1 MRIRFW
7 GTRGSIA
14 KPGGSTVRYGG
25 NTSCVEVRSNQ
36 GTLVVLDCGTGA
48 HGLGVA
54 LESSGD
60 DAPCDGH
67 ILVTHTHWDH
77 IQGFPFF
84 QPLFR
89 ENNSWQVWGPLGLGP
104 TLRDTLSGQMQYTYF
119 PVAIDQLKA
128 RVAYRDLVEGSF
140 DIDDIR
146 VTTHYLNHPSLTLGY
161 RLEVDGLIV
170 VYATDHEPHISDLA
184 AGGKAPVGS
193 EDERHVRF
201 CENADLLIHDTQ
213 YTHAE
218 YLPRV
223 GWGHSTIEYAVDSAL
238 AAGVER
244 LALFHH
250 DPLRDDEGVDRLLA
264 DARDRVRAAGSRLQ
278 VIAAT
283 EGEELTLDPGTK
295 ARTATGTFRAA
306 VLEQPPRAQLRR
318 RRVLIAV
325 EDADVRELLREAA
338 AADDV
343 PVVLARDGKALSR
356 ALRDPNAALLLMSR
370 TLSGNDALDVSRAL
384 ARQPQREAGVATVVV
399 AQPGEVDR
407 ADGVEAGVTD
417 WLVAPFTGQYAR
429 TRIRAWLLRAACRWE
444 RAPTPNDEEHRLDA
458 LHALELLD
466 TPPEE
471 RFDRYTRIAAALF
484 GVPVALVSLVDR
496 NRQWFKS
503 RQGLEVTETS
513 RDMAFCAHAIM
524 SDELMLVEDALND
537 GRFADNPLVTE
548 RRVRFYAG
556 APLRLGDGARAG
568 TLCLMDHR
576 PRRLDDN
583 QQALLRDLGNLVERE
598 LLGAG

>member
-1 MRIRFW
+1 M
-7 GTRGSIA
+7 
-14 KPGGSTVRYGG
+14 
-25 NTSCVEVRSNQ
+25 
-36 GTLVVLDCGTGA
+36 
-48 HGLGVA
+48 
-54 LESSGD
+54 
-60 DAPCDGH
+60 
-67 ILVTHTHWDH
+67 
-77 IQGFPFF
+77 
-84 QPLFR
+84 
-89 ENNSWQVWGPLGLGP
+89 
-104 TLRDTLSGQMQYTYF
+104 
-119 PVAIDQLKA
+119 
-128 RVAYRDLVEGSF
+128 
-140 DIDDIR
+140 
-146 VTTHYLNHPSLTLGY
+146 
-161 RLEVDGLIV
+161 
-170 VYATDHEPHISDLA
+170 
-184 AGGKAPVGS
+184 
-193 EDERHVRF
+193 
-201 CENADLLIHDTQ
+201 
-213 YTHAE
+213 
-218 YLPRV
+218 
-223 GWGHSTIEYAVDSAL
+223 
-238 AAGVER
+238 
-244 LALFHH
+244 
-250 DPLRDDEGVDRLLA
+250 
-264 DARDRVRAAGSRLQ
+264 
-278 VIAAT
+278 
-283 EGEELTLDPGTK
+283 
-295 ARTATGTFRAA
+295 
-306 VLEQPPRAQLRR
+306 
-318 RRVLIAV
+318 LIAV

-384 ARQPQREAGVATVVV
+384 ARQPQREGSVATVVV
-399 AQPGEVDR
+399 AQSGAVDR
-407 ADGVEAGVTD
+407 AAGVGAGVTD

-484 GVPVALVSLVDR
+484 GVPVALISLVDR
-496 NRQWFKS
+496 DRQWFKS
-503 RQGLEVTETS
+503 RQGLEVAETS